1 MAAATVPTP
10 TVSIGGKNYYVGQ
23 SYSYQGVAVP
33 AVYDENGNFAG
44 FMSPQGTLF
53 SGPPG
58 AQPDPKITPIGPVT
72 AAQAAAANQGSG
84 STASSFGV
92 NPTITYGGP
101 QTGAAQGE
109 QPPDINYARA
119 YLRQMGGASL
129 TDTSFDAGVSDAQ
142 VMDFWNKQHPAP
154 AQAATPAGPTIQPEQ
169 VALANMAQI
178 DPASEAL
185 RGALGQSYLGQLGSA
200 QLTPEQTALKQQLG
214 QSYASSLAAQQALP
228 QKAQPPSAADLQSY
242 LNTYQ
247 QVDPTGAAGRS
258 QLESALTSQA
268 ALGTQLDPE
277 TIREITQQTRAAQAA
292 RGNVYGTP
300 QLVQEAMTRGQA
312 GMAIQQQ
319 RQQALQSFLSSGQ
332 STGDVALNLYQQGQ
346 AQYNQNLA
354 NLRAAQQGAFGYLNQ
369 GQANLQAAQQ
379 GATSYLT
386 SPATPYAAGA
396 QYVDRAEAAA
406 ANAAQGGAAYNP
418 SQVSQSYQGAQLPQY
433 GLDIGAQATNW
444 YNSMVNQA
452 GQQAAYS
459 QPKSGGAGAAAGGA
473 LKGAASGALT
483 GAAGGPWGALIGAGV
498 GAIGGAAQSYFS

>member
-1 MAAATVPTP
+1 MSMLRAQAGATGRAAPTQADVDYYRAHPELLAGSNIGGYYAAGTGGIGNQVQGGMNALDYARMFNPGAAT
-10 TVSIGGKNYYVGQ
+10 
-23 SYSYQGVAVP
+23 P
-33 AVYDENGNFAG
+33 AQA
-44 FMSPQGTLF
+44 
-53 SGPPG
+53 
-58 AQPDPKITPIGPVT
+58 T
-72 AAQAAAANQGSG
+72 AANTGTTPSAGG
-84 STASSFGV
+84 G
-92 NPTITYGGP
+92 NPTITYGGGNLP
-101 QTGAAQGE
+101 DAA
-109 QPPDINYARA
+109 
-119 YLRQMGGASL
+119 
-129 TDTSFDAGVSDAQ
+129 T
-142 VMDFWNKQHPAP
+142 
-154 AQAATPAGPTIQPEQ
+154 AQAFWRQQAIASGDQNPGNIDAATAMQYWQNTHPQAAGQSVLPEQ
-169 VALANMAQI
+169 AALSQLQQI

-200 QLTPEQTALKQQLG
+200 QLTPEQGALKQQLG
-214 QSYASSLAAQQALP
+214 QSYLSSLAAQQALP

-247 QVDPTGAAGRS
+247 QVDPTGAAGRQ

-277 TIREITQQTRAAQAA
+277 TIREITQATRQGQQA

-379 GATSYLT
+379 GATGYLT

-396 QYVDRAEAAA
+396 QYVDRAQAAA
-406 ANAAQGGAAYNP
+406 TNAAQGGYSYNP
-418 SQVSQSYQGAQLPQY
+418 SQIGQTYQGTQLPQY

-444 YNSMVNQA
+444 YNSMV
-452 GQQAAYS
+452 GQSANQAAYS
-459 QPKSGGAGAAAGGA
+459 QPGSNK
-473 LKGAASGALT
+473 LAS
-483 GAAGGPWGALIGAGV
+483 AGV
-498 GAIGGAAQSYFS
+498 GAATGALSGAVTGLAAGGVGAIPGAIVGALGGAAKGYFS